1 MSSEYIKQLEET
13 IELLKKKFEDYS
25 IENESLKSYFWN
37 DLTCILPK
45 QEGDKAYC
53 LVYTSMGNV
62 GGMNTVGLSMNT
74 VGLSLDNK
82 DYSSCHDDM
91 VTVSEVWDIIYNKPA
106 ATSISFLDKV
116 KHCKDISVKVE
127 IVGTL
132 YTVFL
137 KEANRI
143 AQDTR
148 RTSGNVVV
156 VSEEVAS
163 QITILEQFIGVK
175 NNQRNYGFRIYKIG
189 EIGRFTIF
197 VDKNNTTNKAVII
210 YRSAEKE
217 NDGAGVILD
226 NKGIHHWY
234 RPNGYAN
241 YWNIIDIT

>member
-1 MSSEYIKQLEET
+1 LSEDYIKQLEET

-53 LVYTSMGNV
+53 LVYTPQGNA
-62 GGMNTVGLSMNT
+62 GGSNYIGLT
-74 VGLSLDNK
+74 LDAK
-82 DYSSCHDDM
+82 DYSSCHDDI

-106 ATSISFLDKV
+106 STSFSFLDKV
-116 KHCKDISVKVE
+116 KHCKDISVNAE
-127 IVGTL
+127 IVRTL
-132 YTVFL
+132 YTVLL

-163 QITILEQFIGVK
+163 QITILDQFIGVENK
-175 NNQRNYGFRIYKIG
+175 QRYYGFRIYKIG

-197 VDKNNTTNKAVII
+197 VDKNNTTNKAVVI

-226 NKGIHHWY
+226 NKGIHQWF
-234 RPNGYAN
+234 RPMGYEN
-241 YWNIIDIT
+241 FWNVIDIT